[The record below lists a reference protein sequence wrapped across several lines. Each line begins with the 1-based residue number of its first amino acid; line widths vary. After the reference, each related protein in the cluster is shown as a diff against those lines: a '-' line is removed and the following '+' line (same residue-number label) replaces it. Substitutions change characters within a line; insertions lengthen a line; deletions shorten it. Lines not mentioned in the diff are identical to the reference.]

1 MVFAQYRE
9 HALFLY
15 RGYSLDEAMA
25 QIFGTRHDTAT
36 MGRQMGIHYGS
47 KKHNF
52 QTISSPLATQIP
64 QAAGAAYALKRD
76 ASLGGSSERACIC
89 YFGDGAAS
97 EGALAASP
105 TSLPTL
111 LRERRLHAARDRQLM
126 RPGDFHAGMN
136 FAAVLGGPMVFLC
149 RNNGWAIVR
158 RTDAS

>member
-76 ASLGGSSERACIC
+76 ASLGGSSDRACIC

-97 EGALAASP
+97 EGALSICLETCRDSCVALGSLEKVCRSSLRQV
-105 TSLPTL
+105 TSTP
-111 LRERRLHAARDRQLM
+111 A
-126 RPGDFHAGMN
+126 
-136 FAAVLGGPMVFLC
+136 
-149 RNNGWAIVR
+149 
-158 RTDAS
+158 